1 MITLTNNY
9 HNTSVSLRA
18 DVGDYLTQSQISRAR
33 RELCGMSD
41 CECSSSIG
49 TRGHQSVSIES
60 GYIRGNDQPLYL
72 VTEIEDQ

>member
-9 HNTSVSLRA
+9 HNTSVHLRA
-18 DVGDYLTQSQISRAR
+18 SVGDYLTQSQISRAR

-41 CECSSSIG
+41 CDCCSSLG

-60 GYIRGNDQPLYL
+60 GYIRGNDQQIYL
-72 VTEIEDQ
+72 ITGIEDQ